1 MCLTSSVC
9 ISEATA
15 GRCENS
21 TYDQLI
27 TLKFSTKNKYMN
39 ITMVPQDDAN
49 PFHMLSGSGPERSVK
64 SDEHFDL
71 RFAGKFPLI
80 LSSKK

>member
-1 MCLTSSVC
+1 MLVNVLY

-27 TLKFSTKNKYMN
+27 TLKFSTKNDYMN
-39 ITMVPQDDAN
+39 ITMVPQGDAN
-49 PFHMLSGSGPERSVK
+49 PFHMLSGSGPERRVK

-71 RFAGKFPLI
+71 RFAGNFLY
-80 LSSKK
+80 